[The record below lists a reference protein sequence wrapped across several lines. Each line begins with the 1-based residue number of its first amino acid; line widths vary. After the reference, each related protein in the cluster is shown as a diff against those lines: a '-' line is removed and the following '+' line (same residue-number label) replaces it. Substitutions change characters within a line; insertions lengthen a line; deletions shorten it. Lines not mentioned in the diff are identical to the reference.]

1 MKIYTYSQAR
11 QHLSE
16 VLNVAEREEV
26 AIHRRDGRVFS
37 IVSKPKESSPFD
49 VPGIKT
55 KATTQTILD
64 AIADGRRSPRTRLA
78 GLSDQARG

>member
-16 VLNVAEREEV
+16 VLNVAEYEEV

-37 IVSKPKESSPFD
+37 VAPKPKKSSPFD

-55 KATTQTILD
+55 KVTTADVLD
-64 AIADGRRSPRTRLA
+64 AVADGRRARLVRNTA
-78 GLSDQARG
+78 VPT